1 MRRTRRLHTVLLCF
15 LELVQTSFS
24 SKETSSTQ
32 SSQRS
37 RAPSITFGFPQ
48 LPLDS
53 GRLAATKMTSVNS
66 DDSPSSQSPTT
77 QRSKSGSKTIGSR
90 HVHDLPAGYG
100 PYAISGEG
108 NAPSDDQ
115 SCSARIQDLQR
126 TIDDL
131 RAQQAS
137 YRDRLAQ
144 SRSSHLSGG
153 GYDRPHFAPNGE
165 DETEKG
171 WKLEIKRWK
180 RVNNRNGFSDIY
192 DESEKIEDIRK
203 REREIRSG
211 GITSCII
218 IHLG

>member
-1 MRRTRRLHTVLLCF
+1 
-15 LELVQTSFS
+15 
-24 SKETSSTQ
+24 
-32 SSQRS
+32 
-37 RAPSITFGFPQ
+37 
-48 LPLDS
+48 
-53 GRLAATKMTSVNS
+53 MTSVTS
-66 DDSPSSQSPTT
+66 DDSQSPVT
-77 QRSKSGSKTIGSR
+77 QRSKSGSKSTGSR

-100 PYAISGEG
+100 HYPISGEG
-108 NAPSDDQ
+108 NAPNDDQ
-115 SCSARIQDLQR
+115 NCSARILDLQR

-144 SRSSHLSGG
+144 SRSSHVSGG
-153 GYDRPHFAPNGE
+153 GYEHPHLHSGE
-165 DETEKG
+165 DHRFQVGDETEKG

-211 GITSCII
+211 GNTSCNMIR
-218 IHLG
+218 LGLKQS